1 MIGTAEDVI
10 IKKIANHSAF
20 FSIQIRKDIGYRV
33 VQLRK
38 LKTAIIPYQDKI
50 ELALWDAVHKSPEE
64 AYVTEISIV
73 LSEIEHHIQH

>member
-1 MIGTAEDVI
+1 
-10 IKKIANHSAF
+10 
-20 FSIQIRKDIGYRV
+20 